1 MPKNKNAKEISADVN
16 LIEFNFPEYDLTVL
30 AESIRDAE
38 AKLQEILKSKL
49 K

>member
-1 MPKNKNAKEISADVN
+1 MPKNKEAKEVSLVEN
-16 LIEFNFPEYDLTVL
+16 LTEFNFPEHDVTIL